1 MEEVGTMS
9 SIIHN
14 FDNSTLLVQD
24 LASKIIEDLE
34 KSIKE
39 KGSASLLVSGGNTP
53 KKLFEELSNKDFS
66 WQFVTVA
73 LVDERL
79 VETTHCQSNEN
90 LVTNHLLQ
98 NFASKSKFIG
108 LYIPNKNIDE
118 LEDFCSK
125 KYEEIYPFDVVVL
138 GMGNDAHTA
147 SLFPN
152 NEKLK
157 EALDLDSSKL
167 CISIEPDTAPYTR
180 MSLNLK
186 AIINSKK
193 IYLHIEGNE
202 KFEVLQDALTSSNS
216 FKTPITAVLNSNN
229 IVEVFYS

>member
-1 MEEVGTMS
+1 MS
-9 SIIHN
+9 SIIHE
-14 FDNSTLLVQD
+14 FENSSLLVQN
-24 LASKIIEDLE
+24 LALKIIEELE

-53 KKLFEELSNKDFS
+53 KKLFEELSNIDFS

-90 LVTNHLLQ
+90 LVKTHLLK

-108 LYIPNKNIDE
+108 LFITDKNADE
-118 LEDFCSK
+118 LEDICSK
-125 KYEEIYPFDVVVL
+125 KYEELYPFDVVIL

-152 NEKLK
+152 NQKLK
-157 EALDLDSSKL
+157 EAYDLDSFKL
-167 CISIEPDTAPYTR
+167 CISIEPDIAPYTR

-193 IYLHIEGNE
+193 IYLHIEGDE
-202 KFEVLQDALTSSNS
+202 KFEVLQDALKSNDS
-216 FKTPITAVLNSNN
+216 FKTPISAVLNSNN
-229 IVEVFYS
+229 IVEVYYA